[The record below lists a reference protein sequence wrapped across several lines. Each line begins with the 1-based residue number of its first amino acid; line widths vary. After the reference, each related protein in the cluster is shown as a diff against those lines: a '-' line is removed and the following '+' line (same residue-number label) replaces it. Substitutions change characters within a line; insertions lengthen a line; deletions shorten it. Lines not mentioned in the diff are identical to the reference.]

1 MKRGADSKE
10 FFGALQLL
18 AFLTLGALLALPA
31 MGQVG
36 GATVTGT
43 VVDTSGAV
51 IPNTQIS
58 IKNVAT
64 GAVRTVTSNKDGF
77 YTAPNLLPGNY
88 EVTASCAGFSTV
100 VHSGITL
107 TVGGQ
112 QVLNITMQVGQLAQ
126 QVKVTSEQPNV
137 QLATSAIGGVVD
149 RAAIVD
155 LPLNG
160 RDWTQLATLQ
170 PGVISVGSVQAAPS
184 SYDRA
189 GRGYGV
195 EFSVSG
201 SRPVFNNYR
210 IDGISVNDYAN
221 AGPGSVE
228 GATLGVD
235 AIQEFSVLTSN
246 YSAEYGRTSGGVV
259 NAITRSGTNLFHGDA
274 FEFLRNSAL
283 DGRNYFDPTKIPEF
297 RRNQFGGSI
306 GGPIRKD
313 RTFFFVDYEGLR
325 QNQGVSNLLT
335 VPSPDAR
342 NGIIHNPD
350 GTTTIV
356 TVDPAVEP
364 FLSL

>member
-1 MKRGADSKE
+1 M
-10 FFGALQLL
+10 
-18 AFLTLGALLALPA
+18 
-31 MGQVG
+31 
-36 GATVTGT
+36 
-43 VVDTSGAV
+43 
-51 IPNTQIS
+51 
-58 IKNVAT
+58 
-64 GAVRTVTSNKDGF
+64 
-77 YTAPNLLPGNY
+77 
-88 EVTASCAGFSTV
+88 
-100 VHSGITL
+100 
-107 TVGGQ
+107 
-112 QVLNITMQVGQLAQ
+112 
-126 QVKVTSEQPNV
+126 TSEQPNV

-364 FLSL
+364 FLSLWGPVNDGLFPSGNTGRFL